1 MVMRA
6 QDPPASTISGA
17 ILDAESGR
25 PLTGARIDLTP
36 LGRATIS
43 DAAGQYAFEDIAPGA
58 YQVLVDT
65 TTGVL
70 WLRSNGTSRVVFE
83 ARRAGTARAIA
94 RHNALAD
101 TAVVVVH

>member
-1 MVMRA
+1 MTR
-6 QDPPASTISGA
+6 
-17 ILDAESGR
+17 SGR
-25 PLTGARIDLTP
+25 PSTNLGAWVGLLIVITGRP
-36 LGRATIS
+36 L
-43 DAAGQYAFEDIAPGA
+43 EVWPGEINWD
-58 YQVLVDT
+58 VDT

-70 WLRSNGTSRVVFE
+70 WLRSNGTSWVVFE